1 MVSLSNHSREI
12 PRATLRQAQG
22 DNPFLKVLVIAL
34 LLTANC
40 LSFTACKFNPN
51 TQTPGQEY
59 LQGEWKQDSVTMQQQ
74 LVNYSLYNLKFNCDS
89 FFVQIKTFSKG
100 NTGVDSCTQSGQW
113 TEYAKGVY
121 EQRDNTLHLR
131 GLFCN
136 ANYSYKEPTGCFRSG
151 VYEES
156 FKVIKKT
163 DSVVQFNPTSSVI
176 TFNARLI
183 KSNTCT
189 PKPL

>member
-1 MVSLSNHSREI
+1 MQKRHLFSLFI
-12 PRATLRQAQG
+12 C
-22 DNPFLKVLVIAL
+22 

-40 LSFTACKFNPN
+40 LLQTACRFNPN
-51 TQTPGQEY
+51 MQTPGQGY
-59 LQGEWKQDSVTMQQQ
+59 IQGEWQQDSVTMQKQ

-89 FFVQIKTFSKG
+89 FFVQIKTFSKA
-100 NTGVDSCTQSGQW
+100 NTGADSCTKSGQW

-121 EQRDNTLHLR
+121 DQRNDTLHVR

-136 ANYSYKEPTGCFRSG
+136 PDYSYKNPDGCFRSG

-156 FKVIKKT
+156 FKVSKKT
-163 DSVVQFNPTSSVI
+163 DSVLHFTPTSSVI
-176 TFNARLI
+176 AFNARLI
-183 KSNTCT
+183 KRTTCT